1 MRKTVLAFSLFV
13 ALPSLAQMENIAYE
27 STEVAPGFYMTV
39 GNNPDGSFGGGTSG
53 FLVTKDY
60 VALVDDGL
68 APPAPAM
75 VEHITEVAGK
85 APDFLVNTHYHGDH
99 TGANALFAGEG
110 TIVFAHHALRERLLD
125 DPASAGGDAGIPVV
139 TFGAG
144 VTFHMNDVEAEVIH
158 LPAAHT
164 DGDAIVVAKSANVIF
179 AGDIVFNEIFPFIDL
194 DGGGSVDGFI
204 SAQKKIAEMA
214 DDNTVIIP
222 GHGELANLESMH
234 KNIAMLVEGQE
245 RVNRLV
251 EAGMSEDEAVAAN
264 PLADFATTFDWYFIN
279 AERMT
284 RTFYKDLT
292 GK

>member
-1 MRKTVLAFSLFV
+1 MRIAALAISLLI
-13 ALPSLAQMENIAYE
+13 AIPSHAQTENITYE
-27 STEVAPGFYMTV
+27 SAEVAPGFFMTV
-39 GNNPDGSFGGGTSG
+39 GNNPDGAFGGGTSG
-53 FLVTKDY
+53 FIVTEDY

-75 VEHITEVAGK
+75 VAHITEVAGK

-99 TGANALFAGEG
+99 TGANALFAEKG
-110 TIVFAHHALRERLLD
+110 TVVFAHHALRERLLAN
-125 DPASAGGDAGIPVV
+125 PASAGGDAGIPVV
-139 TFGAG
+139 TFDEG
-144 VTFHMNDVEAEVIH
+144 VTFHMNDVAAEVIH

-164 DGDAIVVAKSANVIF
+164 DGDAIVVAKNANVIF

-204 SAQKKIAEMA
+204 AAQRRIAEMA
-214 DDNTVIIP
+214 DDKTVIIP
-222 GHGELANLESMH
+222 GHGELANLDSMH
-234 KNIAMLVEGQE
+234 KNIAMLVEGQK
-245 RVNRLV
+245 RVSKLV
-251 EAGMSEDEAVAAN
+251 DAGKSEDEAVAAN
-264 PLADFATTFDWYFIN
+264 PLSDFAATFDWYFIN